1 MNNIS
6 TFVSKTSTINTLIR
20 PHLKSL
26 YHYAFRL
33 SGHKSSAEDL
43 VQDTLL
49 YILEHRDKFMS
60 LDPVKPWMM
69 RCLYHRFVD
78 NYRRY
83 NRYETISEAHLKSLK
98 TQEDLTETAFFSAQI
113 RTFIGLLKPAQ
124 RTAVTLFDIEGYT
137 ISEISRILEIPEST
151 VKSHLARGRKIIK
164 EKIRMQLF

>member
-1 MNNIS
+1 
-6 TFVSKTSTINTLIR
+6 
-20 PHLKSL
+20 
-26 YHYAFRL
+26 
-33 SGHKSSAEDL
+33 
-43 VQDTLL
+43 
-49 YILEHRDKFMS
+49 MS

-83 NRYETISEAHLKSLK
+83 NRYEPISEAHLESLK

-164 EKIRMQLF
+164 EKIRVQLF

>member
-6 TFVSKTSTINTLIR
+6 TFASKTSTINTLIR

-26 YHYAFRL
+26 YRYAFRL

-83 NRYETISEAHLKSLK
+83 NRYEPISEAYLESLK

-164 EKIRMQLF
+164 EKIRVQLF